1 MQVFI
6 LQYVIFCNC
15 KVTNLTTTFLSGI
28 LQNRCLKEQNRSQG
42 MPHLLKKKPLNR
54 LIRNTK
60 AFAHRTR
67 RTALNRIRR
76 FYIRITDRDYSDQFP
91 VF

>member
-1 MQVFI
+1 
-6 LQYVIFCNC
+6 
-15 KVTNLTTTFLSGI
+15 
-28 LQNRCLKEQNRSQG
+28 

>member
-1 MQVFI
+1 MQVII
-6 LQYVIFCNC
+6 LQYVIFCNLT
-15 KVTNLTTTFLSGI
+15 VTNLTTPFLSGI
-28 LQNRCLKEQNRSQG
+28 LQKQLERTKQEPEMQ
-42 MPHLLKKKPLNR
+42 HLLKRKPLNR

-60 AFAHRTR
+60 ALAHKTR